1 MSDDQTS
8 ISNNAMDEIV
18 NVQRSVRQLMWLV
31 GANLVV
37 TLVLFVM
44 AMR

>member
-1 MSDDQTS
+1 MSHDQTS
-8 ISNNAMDEIV
+8 ISNNAMDEIG